1 MVEDKLNGQHPLQ
14 WPAGYIR
21 TGDDDRKRG
30 RFGDINFTKLRTDLA
45 RELRLL
51 GAEGA
56 VVTSNIPLR
65 NDGQPRASY
74 RNPDDPGVSVYFTL
88 KGQRMCMASDKFT
101 TPEANLRAI
110 KGTVEGMRMIQR
122 YGCSDMLERAFSGFT
137 ALGDG
142 TTWWQ
147 VMEFEAMP
155 ETFDEV
161 KSTFRRL
168 TLKYHN
174 DVPGVTQADK
184 MVKLNQARE
193 DAVEHFDQ

>member
-1 MVEDKLNGQHPLQ
+1 MVEDKLNGQYPLQ

-21 TGDDDRKRG
+21 TEDDAQMRG

-56 VVTSNIPLR
+56 MVTSNIPLR
-65 NDGQPRASY
+65 NDGQPRATY
-74 RNPDDPGVSVYFTL
+74 RNPEDPGVSVYFTL

-101 TPEANLRAI
+101 TPEANLRAV

-122 YGCSDMLERAFSGFT
+122 YGCSDMLKRAFSGFT

-147 VMEFEAMP
+147 VLEMKAVP
-155 ETFDEV
+155 ETFAEV
-161 KSTFRRL
+161 KVVYRQL
-168 TLKYHN
+168 AVKYHT
-174 DVPGVTQADK
+174 DVPGVSADDK
-184 MVKLNQARE
+184 MRKLNQARE
-193 DAVEHFDQ
+193 DAAEHFGQ